1 MKDEMIEFLIE
12 SGSEITGATTGA
24 VIGGAIAGPP
34 RQELCLE

>member
-24 VIGGAIAGPP
+24 VIGGVVAGQQ
-34 RQELCLE
+34 QELCLG